1 MGIFALGDLHLS
13 HASSKPMD
21 VFGPNWAG
29 HEQRIQAAWTAMV
42 TPQDIV
48 LVPGDISWAM
58 HMAEAAPDLA
68 FIASLPGRKVLLR
81 GNHDYWWSSLSK
93 VRSLLQPDMFACKT
107 TAFAWMA
114 GLSWGPGAGSAQAA
128 LYSTHP
134 GIRSST
140 TGNAS
145 AWSFP
150 CRQPRQTCLKSVC
163 SIIPPSTKN
172 ASPAALQSCWKP
184 MGCAMWFMAIS
195 MAAPAK
201 MPLKGNATASNTT
214 FVPPITWASLPSAFW
229 KADGRCPPFAAWWRL
244 YFFSLLTY
252 AINAAIVNL

>member
-48 LVPGDISWAM
+48 PRTWPLSPACP
-58 HMAEAAPDLA
+58 AARCCCGATMTIGGAPFPKCVA
-68 FIASLPGRKVLLR
+68 YCNRICLP
-81 GNHDYWWSSLSK
+81 
-93 VRSLLQPDMFACKT
+93 CKT